1 VDPAPGSWHFCAIMS
16 HMIGSFTSSTLV
28 AVITATLLLAGC
40 APVAPASDPPATD
53 SPTAEGDS
61 TDAGSAADCS
71 IYEGQTDPELML
83 FNSNAIEAGPGERQ
97 VFGDGTELSIT
108 LSQEAI
114 SAGLLPQFELITL
127 SDTGGPV
134 LISSLAFDPTTGG
147 DGTYST
153 STLEFGDDELVGTAI
168 VAEFFAIS
176 DATVGDA
183 QPYGDKLLLGNYCM
197 TYANDGS

>member
-1 VDPAPGSWHFCAIMS
+1 MLFTTSAI
-16 HMIGSFTSSTLV
+16 
-28 AVITATLLLAGC
+28 
-40 APVAPASDPPATD
+40 ASGP
-53 SPTAEGDS
+53 AEG
-61 TDAGSAADCS
+61 
-71 IYEGQTDPELML
+71 
-83 FNSNAIEAGPGERQ
+83 Q
-97 VFGDGTELSIT
+97 VFGDGTKLSVT

-114 SAGLLPQFELITL
+114 DAGLLPQVELITL

-134 LISSLAFDPTTGG
+134 LVASLAFDPTTGG

-153 STLEFGDDELVGTAI
+153 SLTEFGNDELVGTAI
-168 VAEFFAIS
+168 VAEIFAIS